1 MFSSQLWKWFS
12 DNVMINN
19 LQKTK
24 NETKGN
30 GFLTANVSE
39 NNVIINLLHNN
50 IRRNELVPSEVQ
62 STLLCSNNFVSDCTS
77 LGGKVQNEIEN
88 KSAKQ
93 LAEIIFNLWQKQ
105 LKLNTTDLPT
115 PE

>member
-1 MFSSQLWKWFS
+1 MSAGP
-12 DNVMINN
+12 
-19 LQKTK
+19 KTLD
-24 NETKGN
+24 TKLENSEVQGV
-30 GFLTANVSE
+30 LALSE
-39 NNVIINLLHNN
+39 NQKNSILAELHNN
-50 IRRNELVPSEVQ
+50 IERNELAPSEVQ

-105 LKLNTTDLPT
+105 LKLNTMDLPT